1 MFFFSLV
8 ETYDNLIS
16 SGQIKGSLYGGRQ
29 EMSAVFVPEIYVKA
43 QQQYVQS
50 FFNQNGYVEY
60 SSLKKIGVTEPDAY
74 VHDLFKDKEIKY
86 LSGSCFSSY
95 KLSIMEEE
103 IEDTLNGDGYCDLSV
118 RICEFTFFL
127 ITKLKFF
134 SEMSNKVKVKIEY
147 W

>member
-1 MFFFSLV
+1 MFFFWSV
-8 ETYDNLIS
+8 ETYDNLIF

-103 IEDTLNGDGYCDLSV
+103 IEDTLNGEGYCDLSV
-118 RICEFTFFL
+118 RFF
-127 ITKLKFF
+127 
-134 SEMSNKVKVKIEY
+134 
-147 W
+147 